1 MLKLVKIDW
10 TITPFRVINVL
21 PKGKHTKRGTENMK
35 KEVYSFKVTGT
46 ERKVVAQI
54 IAKATN
60 QAATYAGPPSFAY
73 EVGDISI
80 DRAGRITTL
89 VDESLKNILIELK
102 ENGVVAEGYAEI
114 TILMDEHTGVS
125 LRNLVNIISSKEK
138 LLNMALGRSGEIMPK
153 ALIEAVNAVRLEEAE
168 DFALAIKDLS
178 TGGLS
183 FDSNRKTISFSFYKA
198 TLELD
203 MIKAYMALS
212 IALHEQAKKQKYSS
226 FLQKEVDNE
235 KYAFRCFLLR
245 LGFIGE
251 EFKTERK
258 LLLSRLEG
266 NGAFKVKAAKVE
278 EFRILHEVTVDGGNN
293 NES

>member
-1 MLKLVKIDW
+1 M
-10 TITPFRVINVL
+10 
-21 PKGKHTKRGTENMK
+21 KRGTENMK
-35 KEVYSFKVTGT
+35 KEAYSFKVTGT

-60 QAATYAGPPSFAY
+60 QVATYAGPPSFAY
-73 EVGDISI
+73 AIGSISI
-80 DRAGRITTL
+80 DRAGIISAPMEENL
-89 VDESLKNILIELK
+89 DNILAVLS
-102 ENGVVAEGYAEI
+102 ENGLEAEGDATI
-114 TILMDEHTGVS
+114 TIPMKDHTGVS

-138 LLNMALGRSGEIMPK
+138 LINKALGRSGEIVSL
-153 ALIEAVNAVRLEEAE
+153 AIVDAINAVRLEEAE

-178 TGGLS
+178 MGGLR
-183 FDSNRKTISFSFYKA
+183 FDFNCKTISFSFYKA